1 MLYQTVRTRGS
12 YQHNVRN
19 NNGLT
24 IETLQKNIPS
34 IFAQEPHVSCSQK
47 YIYIPTINI
56 LKGMINEGFIPV
68 QAMQAKPRSTDR
80 LEYAKH
86 LIRFRK
92 FNELGLSNPETS
104 EIILVNSHDRSSSYH
119 LMNGV
124 FRTVCSNGLISGD
137 LENNFKVRH
146 SGNIIGEVIEAAY
159 QIVGYSEE
167 TMNSLQKMKQIQLLP
182 QERLLLAEY
191 ALKARYNISDED
203 EDETTEATAEKELP
217 IPASKLLSIRRMEDN
232 KQDLFTTMN
241 VIQENVMKGGVSA
254 RDKNNKKHTLRQING
269 IDQTVKVN
277 KLIWS
282 FADELKKIH
291 QPMLTF

>member
-1 MLYQTVRTRGS
+1 MINQVVRTRGS

-24 IETLQKNIPS
+24 IETLQQVIPS
-34 IFAQEPHVSCSQK
+34 IFALNPHESRSQR
-47 YIYIPTINI
+47 YVYIPTINI

-68 QAMQAKPRSTDR
+68 QAMQAKPRTTDK
-80 LEYAKH
+80 LEYTKH

-92 FNELGLSNPETS
+92 FNELGLVNPETS
-104 EIILVNSHDRSSSYH
+104 EIILVNSHDGSSSYH

-146 SGNIIGEVIEAAY
+146 TGNIIGDVIEAAY
-159 QIVGYSEE
+159 QILSYSEE
-167 TMNSLQKMKQIQLLP
+167 TMNSLQEMKQIQLLP
-182 QERLLLAEY
+182 KERLLLAEY
-191 ALKARYNISDED
+191 SLKARYNISDED
-203 EDETTEATAEKELP
+203 EIDKTEVTAEKELP
-217 IPASKLLSIRRMEDN
+217 IPASKLLSVRRMEDN

-241 VIQENVMKGGVSA
+241 VIQENVMKGGASA

-282 FADELKKIH
+282 FAEELKKIH
-291 QPMLTF
+291 QPVLF

>member
-1 MLYQTVRTRGS
+1 MINQVVRTRGS

-24 IETLQKNIPS
+24 IETLQQAIPS
-34 IFAQEPHVSCSQK
+34 IFALNPHESRSQR

-68 QAMQAKPRSTDR
+68 QAMQAKPRTTDK

-92 FNELGLSNPETS
+92 FNELGLVNPETS
-104 EIILVNSHDRSSSYH
+104 EIILVNSHDGSCSYH

-146 SGNIIGEVIEAAY
+146 TGNIIGDVIEAAY
-159 QIVGYSEE
+159 QILSYSEE
-167 TMNSLQKMKQIQLLP
+167 TMNSLQEMKQIQLLP
-182 QERLLLAEY
+182 KERLLLAEY
-191 ALKARYNISDED
+191 SLKARYNISDED
-203 EDETTEATAEKELP
+203 EIDKTEVTAEKELP
-217 IPASKLLSIRRMEDN
+217 IPASKLLSVRRMEDN

-241 VIQENVMKGGVSA
+241 VIQENVMKGGASA

-282 FADELKKIH
+282 FAEELKKIH
-291 QPMLTF
+291 QPVLF